1 MKKNAIVIALL
12 LGAMTILS
20 ACGSTSANEPI
31 GTGLVEMPQARSTEG
46 DYSVDASS
54 ITSANL
60 LEYLNRSDTVY
71 IDLRN
76 YEDYALKHF
85 KNFEVIPYF
94 ALVFDEAAGTPDKP
108 QLFGGSLDAPIAT
121 YKSSKSIL
129 ENLFPKGKNIV
140 LMCQSGGRVEKLMKL
155 LESLDYDMSKVY
167 NVGGIAQYTG
177 SEYQSYITDTE
188 EFLVKVEYSV
198 NAAPAA

>member
-1 MKKNAIVIALL
+1 MKKSAIVVALL
-12 LGAMTILS
+12 LTVLVVLS
-20 ACGSTSANEPI
+20 ACGGESANKPGGGSLPE
-31 GTGLVEMPQARSTEG
+31 LPQPRSTEG
-46 DYSVDASS
+46 DYSLDASG

-60 LEYLNRSDTVY
+60 LDYLNRSDTVY

-108 QLFGGSLDAPIAT
+108 QLFGGSLDAPVAT
-121 YKSSKSIL
+121 YTSSQSIL
-129 ENLFPKGKNIV
+129 ESMFPKDKTIM
-140 LMCQSGGRVEKLMKL
+140 LMCQSGGRVEKMMKL
-155 LESLDYDMSKVY
+155 LESLGYDMSKVY
-167 NVGGIAQYTG
+167 NVGGVAQYTG

-188 EFLVKVEYSV
+188 EVLINVEYSV
-198 NAAPAA
+198 NATPAA